1 MLSPQ
6 QAPYSNN
13 DTASAQKSL
22 ELASIAH
29 QNYIIRS
36 SKKDLDEAIEHY
48 IEAIK
53 FDPNIPE
60 TYYRL
65 ASLLLETGQISLESA
80 IEQCKEA
87 IKLSPD
93 DPNAHMYTGYFLS
106 VAQDYKEAE
115 EEFEK
120 AINLDPVRSARARL
134 VLAMMLLE
142 KKPNAAEFTKSLYYL
157 FSGAVTFFF
166 DNASVKMLAD
176 NVKEDF
182 SIFKY
187 KFLARLQK
195 TIKGH
200 SKAFNT
206 YKAAVKQTGQ
216 EALFYEKMAETSLE
230 KEKHD
235 VAIECYRRA
244 LQSDAANAE
253 LTVKLITLIHKYAP
267 GNTDELI
274 DLYTRLIKFNPDFSR
289 CYYELGHLYIKKD
302 DKLSAVNA
310 FSIAIEKENDNAF
323 YHNSLAY
330 SYVLLEQYDDAI
342 VHYKKAIDLSPDK
355 IWGAIVCQALGS
367 IYHSIKNN
375 FDAAL
380 AVYNNG
386 LMFDRENSELYSSI
400 ADVYFDMNDLD
411 NCLKYYQKALEF
423 DNENPKLYSRIAMAY
438 WEKDIIE
445 QALNYYH
452 AAIDLNPEYD
462 IALNNL
468 GVIYLDGLGD
478 PDTALGF
485 FDEASEIN
493 PDYTLAHFNAG
504 RALEAM
510 GQKTDAAQNYQCAL
524 DLNRRTKELDEED
537 IKSRLWGLFE
547 V

>member
-1 MLSPQ
+1 M
-6 QAPYSNN
+6 
-13 DTASAQKSL
+13 ASAQKSL
-22 ELASIAH
+22 ELAGLAH
-29 QNYIIRS
+29 QNYLIRS

-48 IEAIK
+48 INAIK
-53 FDPNIPE
+53 LDPNIPE

-93 DPNAHMYTGYFLS
+93 NPNAHIYTGYFLS
-106 VAQDYKEAE
+106 VAQDYEGAQ

-120 AINLDPVRSARARL
+120 AINLDPVGSARARL
-134 VLAMMLLE
+134 VLAIMLLE
-142 KKPNAAEFTKSLYYL
+142 KKPNALEFTKSLYYL
-157 FSGAVTFFF
+157 FSGALTFFF
-166 DNASVKMLAD
+166 DGASVKMLAD

-182 SIFKY
+182 SVFKY

-195 TIKGH
+195 TVKGH

-206 YKAAVKQTGQ
+206 YKNAVRETGQ
-216 EALFYEKMAETSLE
+216 EALFYEKMADTSLE
-230 KEKHD
+230 REKPEIALD
-235 VAIECYRRA
+235 CLRRA
-244 LQSDAANAE
+244 LDSDRGNAE
-253 LTVKLITLIHKYAP
+253 LTVKLVTLLHKYAP
-267 GNTDELI
+267 ENTDELI
-274 DLYTRLIKFNPDFSR
+274 DLYTRLARFNPEFSR

-310 FSIAIEKENDNAF
+310 FSIAIEKEGDNAF
-323 YHNSLAY
+323 YYNSLAY

-342 VHYKKAIDLSPDK
+342 VCYKKAIDLSPDK

-367 IYHSIKNN
+367 IYHNVKRN

-386 LMFDRENSELYSSI
+386 LMFDRENAELYSNI
-400 ADVYFDMNDLD
+400 ADVYFDMGDFET
-411 NCLKYYQKALEF
+411 CLQFYQSALEL
-423 DNENPKLYSRIAMAY
+423 DGENPKLYSRIAMAY
-438 WEKDIIE
+438 WEKDIVE
-445 QALNYYH
+445 KALDYYH
-452 AAIDLNPEYD
+452 AAIDLDPEYE

-478 PDTALGF
+478 PDTALGY
-485 FDEASEIN
+485 FDEAAEIN
-493 PDYTLAHFNAG
+493 PEYTLAHFNAG

-510 GQKTDAAQNYQCAL
+510 GQPTDAAKNYQVAL
-524 DLNRRTKELDEED
+524 DLNKTSRELDEED
-537 IKSRLWGLFE
+537 IKARLWGLFE